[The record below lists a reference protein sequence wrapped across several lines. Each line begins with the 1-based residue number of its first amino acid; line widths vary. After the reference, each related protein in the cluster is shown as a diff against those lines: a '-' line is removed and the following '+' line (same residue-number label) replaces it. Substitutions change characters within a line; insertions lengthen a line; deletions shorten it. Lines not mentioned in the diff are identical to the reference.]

1 MVRGARRME
10 KMDKVTLQ
18 ADRRTV
24 TGKQVNALR
33 REGKLP
39 AVIYGHN
46 FEATP
51 ISLDLKETT
60 KVLSG
65 LTSSSLVTILLEN
78 KEYPALVRDRQRD
91 YIKNRLIHLDF
102 QVVSLTEKIRANVSV
117 DLEGIS
123 PAVKDYNGVVV
134 TGLSELEVE
143 CLPQDLPERLVVDL
157 SKLMRIGDAI
167 HVKDISF
174 GEKVTIHQDPEEMI
188 VLVTAST
195 EEAVEETL
203 VEGEAEEPEII
214 EKGKKEE
221 EIED

>member
-1 MVRGARRME
+1 ME
-10 KMDKVTLQ
+10 KVILQ

-24 TGKQVNALR
+24 IGKQVNVLR

-51 ISLDLKETT
+51 ITLDLKETT

-65 LTSSSLVTILLEN
+65 LTSSSLVSILLEN

-117 DLEGIS
+117 DLIGIS
-123 PAVKDYNGVVV
+123 PAVKDFNGVVV

-143 CLPQDLPERLVVDL
+143 CFPQDLPERLIVDL
-157 SKLMRIGDAI
+157 AALKRIGDAV

-174 GEKVTIHQDPEEMI
+174 GEKVTINQEPEEMI
-188 VLVTAST
+188 VLVTSGAD
-195 EEAVEETL
+195 ETL
-203 VEGEAEEPEII
+203 EEVAEEGEGSEPEVI

>member
-1 MVRGARRME
+1 
-10 KMDKVTLQ
+10 MDKVVLQ

-24 TGKQVNALR
+24 TGKQVKALR

-46 FEATP
+46 FEAAP

-78 KEYPALVRDRQRD
+78 KEFPALVRDRQRD

-117 DLEGIS
+117 DLVGLS
-123 PAVKDYNGVVV
+123 PAVKDFNGVVV
-134 TGLSELEVE
+134 NGLNELEVE

-157 SKLMRIGDAI
+157 ANLKKIGDSV
-167 HVKDISF
+167 HVRDISF
-174 GEKVTIHQDPEEMI
+174 GDKVTIHQDPEEMI
-188 VLVTAST
+188 VLVTSGT
-195 EEAVEETL
+195 EEIAEEEVVEEG
-203 VEGEAEEPEII
+203 EGTEPEII

-221 EIED
+221 ENED

>member
-1 MVRGARRME
+1 ME
-10 KMDKVTLQ
+10 KVVLQ

-39 AVIYGHN
+39 AVMYGHN
-46 FEATP
+46 FEAAP

-78 KEYPALVRDRQRD
+78 KEFPALVRDRQRD

-117 DLEGIS
+117 DLVGLS

-134 TGLSELEVE
+134 TGLNELEVE

-157 SKLMRIGDAI
+157 AKLIKIGDSV
-167 HVKDISF
+167 HVRDISF
-174 GEKVTIHQDPEEMI
+174 GDKVTIHQDPEEMI
-188 VLVTAST
+188 VLVTSGT
-195 EEAVEETL
+195 EETVEE
-203 VEGEAEEPEII
+203 VGEEGEGTEPEII

-221 EIED
+221 ENED